1 MAHGT
6 WLGAQLHMCYSFY
19 CTCLV
24 LIIAYSGNCFRFS
37 LFLKCLFQSET
48 IFLNNWSQNKISV
61 TVRSQ
66 VPCTAYI
73 CITTIIMYHLPRG
86 RDMPLYVCSLII
98 GVVTV
103 TMATAVVTV
112 LVNPMDVFFRKG
124 DSVMVYM

>member
-1 MAHGT
+1 M
-6 WLGAQLHMCYSFY
+6 FP
-19 CTCLV
+19 
-24 LIIAYSGNCFRFS
+24 
-37 LFLKCLFQSET
+37 FLT
-48 IFLNNWSQNKISV
+48 IFEMFVSIRNNFPEQWSQNKISV
-61 TVRSQ
+61 TVHSQ
-66 VPCTAYI
+66 VPYTAYI